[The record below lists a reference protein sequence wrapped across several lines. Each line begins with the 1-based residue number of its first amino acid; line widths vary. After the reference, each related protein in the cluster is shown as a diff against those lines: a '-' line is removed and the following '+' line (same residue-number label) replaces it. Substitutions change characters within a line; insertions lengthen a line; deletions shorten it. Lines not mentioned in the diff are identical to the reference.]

1 MDEDKFLLETIH
13 TMLNDSGYS
22 TSLGWFSEI
31 RLHHIV
37 ALLVFFQKY
46 DAIAEVVRLYP
57 EGKSL
62 QALIEYGT
70 YPQEIE
76 IVRHLKFI
84 FLPPYH
90 GNLAK

>member
-1 MDEDKFLLETIH
+1 MDEDKKLLEIIH
-13 TMLNDSGYS
+13 DMLNESGYS

-37 ALLVFFQKY
+37 ALLVHIERF
-46 DAIAEVVRLYP
+46 DTIVEVVRLYP

-76 IVRHLKFI
+76 TVRHLKFL
-84 FLPPYH
+84 FLS
-90 GNLAK
+90 

>member
-1 MDEDKFLLETIH
+1 MDEDRFLLETIH

-70 YPQEIE
+70 YPQEVE
-76 IVRHLKFI
+76 IVRYLKFI
-84 FLPPYH
+84 FLPPSY
-90 GNLAK
+90 GNATK